1 MDMDKILEQMRD
13 MILGELKQEFAHFR
27 ESVTEE
33 LSGFRVA
40 IESISARQSS
50 MENDLREIRKSIDET
65 RSELGARIDETNKRI
80 DEVRTELGARI
91 DEVRSELK
99 VEIMKNTERID
110 KVNARMDATFF
121 EVSKLRGDL
130 EKALSQKVIMD
141 DLIVRVKRLEGQAA

>member
-1 MDMDKILEQMRD
+1 MDMDKIIEKMRD
-13 MILGELKQEFAHFR
+13 VILGELKQEFAQFR
-27 ESVTEE
+27 ASVTGE

-50 MENDLREIRKSIDET
+50 IETDLREIRKSIEQV
-65 RSELGARIDETNKRI
+65 RSELSARIDETNKRI
-80 DEVRTELGARI
+80 DETRTELGARI

-130 EKALSQKVIMD
+130 EKALSQKVIID
-141 DLIVRVKRLEGQAA
+141 DLVVRVKRLEVQAA